1 MQKTYTSCPL
11 MIPMNEPNTRI
22 GRPATHSGMRRLA
35 IKHTCVLTLVCL
47 PFENT
52 HLSHTRETPWC
63 AHGALL
69 IQCRLHTTKKHS
81 LSVRQ
86 KHSFCLCVRAS
97 LCLHVLSVIPSIPK
111 FKPRGEEHLT
121 VKMAQITTV
130 FCPATGSKLR
140 SSAVRG
146 KQL

>member
-1 MQKTYTSCPL
+1 MSFTYNKETQS
-11 MIPMNEPNTRI
+11 IR
-22 GRPATHSGMRRLA
+22 AT
-35 IKHTCVLTLVCL
+35 
-47 PFENT
+47 
-52 HLSHTRETPWC
+52 ETQFQRWC
-63 AHGALL
+63 
-69 IQCRLHTTKKHS
+69 
-81 LSVRQ
+81 
-86 KHSFCLCVRAS
+86 FCLCVRAS